1 MTARTLEERIEAAYR
16 VVLAAQDVDRVRE
29 SHLDALVE
37 STGLS
42 IEGVRLAF
50 DRHLELHP
58 RQEELT
64 ELVTATPE
72 ADEVTVILSSNVFV
86 AALRAIAIARA
97 AAPRV
102 IVRPS
107 RREPHFPRLLV
118 EALRSRGEQAVTLS
132 PELDVSGVQRGELH
146 VYGRDAT
153 IADVRARVRPGVV
166 VRGHGSGMGVAW
178 IGRDTDMS
186 GAAEWL
192 SDDVVAFDQR
202 GCLSP
207 RIAFVEG
214 DDEAAGRFAAF
225 AHDALNR
232 AAGRVPRGPL
242 TADEQEDVQRWMQVV
257 AYAGELLDGR
267 DHAVGTLPSS
277 SPLHLGPSGR
287 HLLVVA
293 CETPAAVAE
302 RLGALSRFVVNV
314 GADEE
319 ERARSLAPPWARAS
333 KLGAMQ
339 RPPLDGPVDRRA
351 TTLA

>member
-1 MTARTLEERIEAAYR
+1 MEAAYR
-16 VVLAAQDVDRVRE
+16 VVLAAQDVDRIRE

-58 RQEELT
+58 RQEDLT
-64 ELVTATPE
+64 ELVTTTTE
-72 ADEVTVILSSNVFV
+72 AAEVTVILSSNVFV

-102 IVRPS
+102 LVRPS

-118 EALRSRGEQAVTLS
+118 EAMQARGDASVTLT
-132 PELDVSGVQRGELH
+132 PELVVDDVQRGELH

-153 IADVRARVRPGVV
+153 IADVRARARPDVV
-166 VRGHGSGMGVAW
+166 VRGHGSGMGIAW
-178 IGRDTDMS
+178 VGRDADMS
-186 GAAEWL
+186 SAAEWL

-225 AHDALNR
+225 AHDALRR
-232 AAGRVPRGPL
+232 AAGRVPRGAL
-242 TADEQEDVQRWMQVV
+242 SVVERGEVQRWMQVV
-257 AYAGELLDGR
+257 AYAGDLLEGDE
-267 DHAVGTLPSS
+267 HAVGLLPSA
-277 SPLHLGPSGR
+277 SPLHPGPPGR
-287 HLLVVA
+287 HLLVTA
-293 CETPAAVAE
+293 CASPDGLRE
-302 RLGALSRFVVNV
+302 RLDALAPFVIAV
-314 GADEE
+314 GADDEE
-319 ERARSLAPPWARAS
+319 QARRVAPPWARAS

-339 RPPLDGPVDRRA
+339 RPPLDGPVDRR
-351 TTLA
+351 TSPLA